1 MDADRRA
8 NEGCFGSFNTGIPAV
23 FRTTEMSEFE
33 RLKRQKE
40 TILKRQEVTEV
51 EVLAHIVDRVVDA
64 IKTLSTRVTLIQW
77 EVERLSKKRRRN
89 G

>member
-1 MDADRRA
+1 
-8 NEGCFGSFNTGIPAV
+8 
-23 FRTTEMSEFE
+23 MSEFE